1 MQIHRSEQLR
11 RFTVL
16 PNGLLQDRR
25 LSFTARGLLVDL
37 LSRPDGWRE
46 DGRQMADS
54 SPQGRGAVQRAL
66 KELAAAGYYR
76 VERVRRADGTIR
88 SEAHVFDRPQVR
100 LPTVGRPV
108 SGEARPGPADVP
120 SVKDQGKNP
129 TLPTQARSG
138 ASSDPVALAA
148 VLPTAVATAP
158 DEQTQAAVAVLY
170 RVIRPDPRLG
180 LGEAEARELAPLVAK
195 WLEHGYAERDLAD
208 ALLPACRR
216 PCTRLP
222 PCSAVAWCESC
233 RRPRRTASRSR
244 PTPSAPSATIRCP
257 PPGSAAP
264 VRGWGAHPHR
274 PRSGSRSRHVGWL
287 ACGQP
292 CRGRKLRFPQA
303 AEAQAWARA
312 SPAARIPT

>member
-208 ALLPACRR
+208 ALLPGLPASVHSPAAVLRSRLVRKLPPPKAHGQPKPSYAECAKCHDPVPAPGICR
-216 PCTRLP
+216 PCAGLGR
-222 PCSAVAWCESC
+222 A
-233 RRPRRTASRSR
+233 
-244 PTPSAPSATIRCP
+244 SAPSEERESLTARGMARVRAALQGAEVEVPT
-257 PPGSAAP
+257 GS
-264 VRGWGAHPHR
+264 
-274 PRSGSRSRHVGWL
+274 
-287 ACGQP
+287 
-292 CRGRKLRFPQA
+292 
-303 AEAQAWARA
+303 
-312 SPAARIPT
+312 

>member
-88 SEAHVFDRPQVR
+88 SEAHVFDTPQLG
-100 LPTVGRPV
+100 LPTVGHPV
-108 SGEARPGPADVP
+108 SGEARAGSADVP
-120 SVKDQGKNP
+120 PVKDQGKKP
-129 TLPTQARSG
+129 TLPRESG
-138 ASSDPVALAA
+138 DPVALAA
-148 VLPTAVATAP
+148 VLPTSLPAGP
-158 DEQTQAAVAVLY
+158 DEQTRTAVAVLY
-170 RVIRPDPRLG
+170 RVIRPEPRLS

-208 ALLPACRR
+208 ALLPG
-216 PCTRLP
+216 LP
-222 PCSAVAWCESC
+222 
-233 RRPRRTASRSR
+233 
-244 PTPSAPSATIRCP
+244 
-257 PPGSAAP
+257 AAM
-264 VRGWGAHPHR
+264 H
-274 PRSGSRSRHVGWL
+274 
-287 ACGQP
+287 
-292 CRGRKLRFPQA
+292 
-303 AEAQAWARA
+303 
-312 SPAARIPT
+312 SPAAVLRSRLVRKLPPPKAHGQPKPSYAECAKCHDPVPDPGICRPCAGLGRVPIKADERATRTARGLAMVRASLQGRRVGTSAVL